1 MRIEKSTPEA
11 KIHGV
16 QPAAVAPAP
25 QTAGPARPVERTD
38 RVELSPEARALAARL
53 DAGEADTL
61 TPERIAELRRK
72 IQDGAY
78 DSPGTVEAV
87 ARRILESGDL

>member
-11 KIHGV
+11 KVHGV
-16 QPAAVAPAP
+16 QPATVAPTTTA
-25 QTAGPARPVERTD
+25 AGPARPVERTD

-53 DAGEADTL
+53 ETGEADTL

-72 IQDGAY
+72 IQEGAY
-78 DSPGTVEAV
+78 DRPDTVESV
-87 ARRILESGDL
+87 ARKILESGDL